1 MKVKLELELPEAETL
16 AFCVRVVAEKSPLGL
31 LSKPL
36 FDMVTHAIE
45 SAKGETDGPEKT
57 QG

>member
-1 MKVKLELELPEAETL
+1 MKVKLELEIQEAVIL
-16 AFCVRVVAEKSPLGL
+16 AGCLRVVAEKTPLGL

-36 FDMVTHAIE
+36 FDMVNHAIE
-45 SAKGETDGPEKT
+45 SAKGEDDGEAT